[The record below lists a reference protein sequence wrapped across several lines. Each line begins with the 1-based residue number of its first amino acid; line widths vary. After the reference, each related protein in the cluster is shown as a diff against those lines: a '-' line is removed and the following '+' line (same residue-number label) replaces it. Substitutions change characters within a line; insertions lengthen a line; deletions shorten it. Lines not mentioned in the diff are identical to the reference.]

1 MYQIYTLGALE
12 ASSSTL
18 LSNAVT
24 GAVSEFASEGQRSSR
39 VVCGKPEARRADS
52 VARALEAE
60 AVGCVG

>member
-1 MYQIYTLGALE
+1 MYQIYLGRATLKRA
-12 ASSSTL
+12 STL